1 VKNGVAYVPFL
12 PVKHILVVDIYSNLL
27 QLTEND
33 HLVNWIILII
43 ISLDYTYD
51 IAINFQ
57 EYNVYNQLINK
68 HTWVWLGW
76 GGVGVFWCIVLH
88 FGFSIFVFID
98 FYFIFACFSIYMCVV
113 GVFLYGFCFNIC
125 LFAYFCCCFIS
136 FLFHFLYLFIV
147 YVMWLYFII
156 FSLKVYVA
164 LKWDYH
170 ILFVY

>member
-68 HTWVWLGW
+68 QNM
-76 GGVGVFWCIVLH
+76 I
-88 FGFSIFVFID
+88 
-98 FYFIFACFSIYMCVV
+98 
-113 GVFLYGFCFNIC
+113 
-125 LFAYFCCCFIS
+125 IS
-136 FLFHFLYLFIV
+136 F
-147 YVMWLYFII
+147 
-156 FSLKVYVA
+156 
-164 LKWDYH
+164 
-170 ILFVY
+170 